1 MFERYKTQIDRLIQ
15 GAVNTPGDTDLAL
28 RKNIIARGK
37 DQVMT
42 TNQSDESLPPDVAR
56 FVDKITFTPYEIRDE
71 DVTILQDAGYS
82 DDAIIEIISCASL
95 AAGVARLE
103 IVSAAMHREAG
114 AP

>member
-1 MFERYKTQIDRLIQ
+1 MFERYKTQIDCLIN
-15 GAVNTPGDTDLAL
+15 GVINTPGDTDSAL

-37 DQVMT
+37 NQIMT
-42 TNQSDESLPPDVAR
+42 TNQFDESLPPEVAR

-95 AAGVARLE
+95 AAGITRLE
-103 IVSAAMHREAG
+103 IMSVLV
-114 AP
+114 